1 MEGHIQQIFF
11 FFFFFSEKGPSP
23 RALAARLTAL
33 EEGEHFQLSKTCC
46 EFLTGAREGNAWY
59 TEALGKSSQGKQV
72 VRTRL
77 DKHKAWK

>member
-1 MEGHIQQIFF
+1 MEGYIQQIFF
-11 FFFFFSEKGPSP
+11 FPKVKRDPSP

-33 EEGEHFQLSKTCC
+33 EEGEHLPALEDVLQV
-46 EFLTGAREGNAWY
+46 LTGAREGNAWY